1 MNEGDDWHGRSPARL
16 GYADIALQ
24 RLIAIWRCGEAARH
38 DPVLLNMQARIAGE
52 LGRTSPGAIMEGRA
66 LFERLT
72 TESVGVE
79 GSRAAYRG

>member
-1 MNEGDDWHGRSPARL
+1 MDEGDDRHGPSPTRHVDADVVLRRL
-16 GYADIALQ
+16 MT
-24 RLIAIWRCGEAARH
+24 IWRCGEAARH

-52 LGRTSPGAIMEGRA
+52 LGRTSPGAVKEGRA

-79 GSRAAYRG
+79 GSRVAYRG